1 METSAIDA
9 AFRWG
14 RAELTTEDS
23 SKDMLGR
30 LLKSVFGFEGFRANQ
45 EAVCRSALEGSDLLL
60 VMPTGSGKS
69 LCYQLPAVALGG
81 TALVISPLIA
91 LMEDQAAKLAALGLR
106 VARIHSGLD
115 RAVSRQACV
124 DYLQG
129 NLQFL
134 FIAPERLRVPGF
146 PQMLAKMKPALIA
159 VDEAHCI
166 SQWGH
171 DFRPDYRMLGE
182 YLPALRPTPVLALTA
197 TATPAVQADIVA
209 QLGMVSPKLF
219 IHGFR
224 RENLAI
230 EVVEVSVPAR
240 AHAICGLLAKPERR
254 PAIVYAASRKQ
265 AESLA
270 EGLSSTAAAAAY
282 HAGLDAATRERVQA
296 AFQAGELEIVVATIA
311 FGMGI
316 DKADIRTVIH
326 AGLPGTLESY
336 YQEIG
341 RAGRDGA
348 ASRTFLMHSYAD
360 QRTRDFFLNRDYPPA
375 NHLQEVFR
383 RLTEE
388 PQGTEELR
396 AKSTLLEEEFD
407 KALEKLEIH
416 GGARLSF
423 GSERVVTAGGPG
435 WKKTYSV
442 QAQYRTDQFER
453 VLRFTKSSECRMAQL
468 VRHFGDVEDA
478 SRACGVCDVCNP
490 ANAVLKLFRR
500 ATREEQ
506 RMAQAI
512 VDDLRSV
519 NYKAAGTLQRGLD
532 PTGRM
537 SRDDFEGLLDAMV
550 GSGLIGIEDAE
561 YEKNGE
567 VRKFRKISLTEAG
580 LEMRNG
586 SSTELLISDGIV
598 EEFTPTGQVTK
609 RKRQAGGATP
619 RTESGQQRIAKNAE
633 IRTAVPTPEEDDLV
647 LKLREWRSSEAK
659 RLGVPTFLILHDK
672 TLRALAQARPGTP
685 NQLLAV
691 SGFGPAKVEKFG
703 KAVLELC
710 KDAS

>member
-1 METSAIDA
+1 M
-9 AFRWG
+9 
-14 RAELTTEDS
+14 
-23 SKDMLGR
+23 
-30 LLKSVFGFEGFRANQ
+30 
-45 EAVCRSALEGSDLLL
+45 
-60 VMPTGSGKS
+60 
-69 LCYQLPAVALGG
+69 
-81 TALVISPLIA
+81 
-91 LMEDQAAKLAALGLR
+91 
-106 VARIHSGLD
+106 
-115 RAVSRQACV
+115 
-124 DYLQG
+124 
-129 NLQFL
+129 
-134 FIAPERLRVPGF
+134 
-146 PQMLAKMKPALIA
+146 
-159 VDEAHCI
+159 
-166 SQWGH
+166 
-171 DFRPDYRMLGE
+171 
-182 YLPALRPTPVLALTA
+182 
-197 TATPAVQADIVA
+197 
-209 QLGMVSPKLF
+209 
-219 IHGFR
+219 
-224 RENLAI
+224 
-230 EVVEVSVPAR
+230 
-240 AHAICGLLAKPERR
+240 
-254 PAIVYAASRKQ
+254 
-265 AESLA
+265 
-270 EGLSSTAAAAAY
+270 
-282 HAGLDAATRERVQA
+282 
-296 AFQAGELEIVVATIA
+296 
-311 FGMGI
+311 
-316 DKADIRTVIH
+316 
-326 AGLPGTLESY
+326 
-336 YQEIG
+336 
-341 RAGRDGA
+341 
-348 ASRTFLMHSYAD
+348 
-360 QRTRDFFLNRDYPPA
+360 
-375 NHLQEVFR
+375 
-383 RLTEE
+383 
-388 PQGTEELR
+388 R
-396 AKSTLLEEEFD
+396 AKSTLSEEEFD